1 MISVGVVVSWTTW
14 WTVWFIQR
22 YFVVTLDPSLTR
34 YGSLA
39 REYVF
44 KSQSMVCRT
53 CTGGSERG
61 VSVTR
66 LKGKVCVVVCSWQVF
81 LLSSYRIVFCHDS

>member
-44 KSQSMVCRT
+44 KVNRW
-53 CTGGSERG
+53 
-61 VSVTR
+61 
-66 LKGKVCVVVCSWQVF
+66 CVVIEVERECVLCALASVF
-81 LLSSYRIVFCHDS
+81 VLVVLVP